1 VNVQD
6 LDQMLEN
13 MPAQMRAL
21 PQWLVWRFE
30 TFDGDKKPRKVPYY
44 TNGRKRRGEQGSD
57 EDRQQLTAFSAACHL
72 VAAGRFDGIGFA
84 FLPGDGLI
92 GIDVDNAIDPETGEV
107 SERCLQIIQD
117 CASYTEYSPS
127 GRGVHIIVA
136 GQTQTFKDNAIG
148 VEVFCGRQFFTCTGK
163 RWPDTVADVQPIAQ
177 DVLQALRTMVKPER
191 AAHTPAPRP
200 MAAQAGPQD
209 LALRL
214 ESALLSLSPD
224 MGHDDWVQI
233 GMAIKASLGEG
244 GLRLWDYWSSRGTKY
259 PGSEYLARKWQSF
272 RGTGVTE
279 ATVFKLAMDAG
290 WRPPRPARPAPPA
303 ARAPAPPP
311 AGPMDAP
318 DLQDDAPELDEADLA
333 DDTTS
338 TPSTGSAPG
347 GRRKPRNNLPPALD
361 ALLLRNTE
369 GGVADCRENV
379 FLVLKHHPELAGLVG
394 FDEFAHRVLKL
405 RTTPW
410 GSPSGEWSTD
420 DDYSLGYWLATQL
433 RLRVRAEATLMAGVA
448 MAASDNKFH
457 PVREYLDNLPAWDGI
472 ERLPF
477 WLSEC
482 LGANETTYT
491 RMVGPW
497 FVMNLVRRIREP
509 GCQADYMIVLEG
521 KQGKRKSTSL
531 RTLVARDEWFADTP
545 IRIGDKDALL
555 NLAGKWLYE
564 IAELDS
570 FSRAEITA
578 VKQYLTSRID
588 RVREPFARRPTDR
601 ARSCCFAGTTNQ
613 DEYSKDSTGAR
624 RLWPV
629 ACDGEIK
636 LDKLAADRDQMFAE
650 AIANLASADPEKRR
664 CWPTRDEE
672 EKYLVPEQE
681 RREIGD
687 PWYERIASWID
698 SRAKFNSER
707 VDEVADMDSFT
718 TQEILTHCL
727 GVPIDRI
734 DGARQMSTRVG
745 IAMHKL
751 GWLKQRD
758 ATGARLWRY
767 IRPKARPGATDQ
779 NNAVGGPTSE
789 PQAGGPAEETL
800 DEF

>member
-1 VNVQD
+1 
-6 LDQMLEN
+6 MLEN

-21 PQWLVWRFE
+21 RQWLVWRFE
-30 TFDGDKKPRKVPYY
+30 TFEGDKKPRKVPYY

-57 EDRQQLTAFSAACHL
+57 EDRQLLAAFDVACDL
-72 VAAGRFDGIGFA
+72 VARGRYDGLGFA

-92 GIDVDNAIDPETGEV
+92 GIDIDGAIDPDTGEV
-107 SERCLQIIQD
+107 SERCLQIIRD

-136 GQTQTFKDNAIG
+136 GQTQTFKDNEIG

-163 RWPDTVADVQPIAQ
+163 RWPDTADDVQPIA
-177 DVLQALRTMVKPER
+177 DEVLQALRKLVKPER
-191 AAHTPAPRP
+191 APHAAAPRP

-214 ESALLSLSPD
+214 ESALLSLHPD
-224 MGHDDWVQI
+224 MPHDDWVQI
-233 GMAIKASLGEG
+233 GMAIKAALGDG
-244 GLRLWDYWSSRGTKY
+244 GLRVWDYWSSRGTKY

-290 WRPPRPARPAPPA
+290 WRPPRPPKPAAPA

-311 AGPMDAP
+311 TGPMDAP
-318 DLQDDAPELDEADLA
+318 DLQDDGPELDEADLG

-410 GSPSGEWSTD
+410 GSEAGEWSTD

-718 TQEILTHCL
+718 TQEILTYCL

-767 IRPKARPGATDQ
+767 IRPKAKPGAKDE
-779 NNAVGGPTSE
+779 NSLVGGPTSE

>member
-1 VNVQD
+1 MNAQD
-6 LDQMLEN
+6 VDHMLEN

-21 PQWLVWRFE
+21 SQWLVWRFVS
-30 TFDGDKKPRKVPYY
+30 FQGDKKPRKVPYY
-44 TNGRKRRGEQGSD
+44 ANGRLRGWPYGKPKDGKPTPEQPQVDQGH
-57 EDRQQLTAFSAACHL
+57 ELDRQHLVDFDTAFAL
-72 VAAGRFDGIGFA
+72 VARGRYDGMGFA

-92 GIDVDNAIDPETGEV
+92 GIDIDKAIDPETGEV
-107 SERCLQIIQD
+107 SERCLQIIRD
-117 CASYTEYSPS
+117 CASYTEISPS

-136 GQTQTFKDNAIG
+136 GQTQTFKDNGIG

-163 RWPDTVADVQPIAQ
+163 RWPDTPDDVQPIA
-177 DVLQALRTMVKPER
+177 DEVLEALRKLVKPER
-191 AAHTPAPRP
+191 AAHTAAPRP
-200 MAAQAGPQD
+200 MASQAGPQD

-214 ESALLSLSPD
+214 ESALLSLHPD
-224 MGHDDWVQI
+224 MPHDDWVQI
-233 GMAIKASLGEG
+233 GMAIKAALGDG
-244 GLRLWDYWSSRGTKY
+244 GLRVWDYWSSRGAKY

-272 RGTGVTE
+272 RGTGVTQ

-290 WRPPRPARPAPPA
+290 WRPPRQPKPSAPA

-311 AGPMDAP
+311 TGPMDAP
-318 DLQDDAPELDEADLA
+318 DLQDDAPEPDEAGQA
-333 DDTTS
+333 DETTS

-347 GRRKPRNNLPPALD
+347 GKRKPRNNLPPALD

-410 GSPSGEWSTD
+410 GSDAGEWSTD

-433 RLRVRAEATLMAGVA
+433 RLRVRAEATLVAGVA

-457 PVREYLDNLPAWDGI
+457 PVREYLDSLPAWDGI

-521 KQGKRKSTSL
+521 KQGKQKSTSL
-531 RTLVARDEWFADTP
+531 RTLVGRDEWFADTP

-578 VKQYLTSRID
+578 VK
-588 RVREPFARRPTDR
+588 
-601 ARSCCFAGTTNQ
+601 
-613 DEYSKDSTGAR
+613 
-624 RLWPV
+624 
-629 ACDGEIK
+629 
-636 LDKLAADRDQMFAE
+636 
-650 AIANLASADPEKRR
+650 
-664 CWPTRDEE
+664 
-672 EKYLVPEQE
+672 
-681 RREIGD
+681 
-687 PWYERIASWID
+687 
-698 SRAKFNSER
+698 
-707 VDEVADMDSFT
+707 
-718 TQEILTHCL
+718 
-727 GVPIDRI
+727 
-734 DGARQMSTRVG
+734 
-745 IAMHKL
+745 
-751 GWLKQRD
+751 
-758 ATGARLWRY
+758 
-767 IRPKARPGATDQ
+767 
-779 NNAVGGPTSE
+779 
-789 PQAGGPAEETL
+789 
-800 DEF
+800 